1 MINLK
6 LLWKP
11 YPLSPPKH
19 NFYMTLG
26 IALFVFLFLF
36 YFQPFGFSQLS
47 FNYRLWI
54 SIGFGLVTIFAS
66 GLVSIVFSKFLSNHF
81 REDRWRNIDEIMLV
95 MINFLAVGFAN
106 YLFSYWVG
114 IMAFSLRHLASM
126 LLSTIAIG
134 IFPVSF
140 FILTNY
146 MRLLRKNL
154 QAAEKMNAEIYQT
167 KPSTSNIVLDFK
179 SENGREDFRCALDDL
194 LLIESTGNYV
204 TIHLF
209 QNGQRRKQLLRN
221 SLARISAALP
231 DTPTLFHC
239 HRTYIVNM
247 QHIKSVTGNSQ
258 GYKIRLDNYSELIP
272 IARSKSHMFR
282 SLLSDIRHSEK
293 FSQSLSNL

>member
-54 SIGFGLVTIFAS
+54 SLGFGLVTVIAS
-66 GLVSIVFSKFLSNHF
+66 GLVSVLFSKFLSNHF
-81 REDRWRNIDEIMLV
+81 REDHWRNIDEIILV
-95 MINFLAVGFAN
+95 MINFLAVGLAN
-106 YLFSYWVG
+106 YFFSYWVG
-114 IMAFSLRHLASM
+114 IMDFSFRHLTSM

-154 QAAEKMNAEIYQT
+154 QDAEKMNADIYQT
-167 KPSTSNIVLDFK
+167 KPSTSNIVLHFQ
-179 SENGREDFRCALDDL
+179 SENARENFRCALDDL

-204 TIHLF
+204 TVHVF
-209 QNGQRRKQLLRN
+209 QNGKSRKQLLRN
-221 SLARISAALP
+221 SLARISASLP
-231 DTPTLFHC
+231 ETPVLFHC

-247 QHIKSVTGNSQ
+247 QYIKSVTGNSQ
-258 GYKIRLDNYSELIP
+258 GYKIRLENYFELIP
-272 IARSKSHMFR
+272 IARSKSRIFR
-282 SLLSDIRHSEK
+282 SLLSKMRSSPQ
-293 FSQSLSNL
+293 FSQASNN